1 MKKQEITM
9 VYQRKLWKVI
19 GELQHKGV
27 YKPINEMVKAGIIEK
42 DPKYNNLISGRV
54 KDEQFLE
61 QLIAFNDSLD

>member
-19 GELQHKGV
+19 GELQHKGIF
-27 YKPINEMVKAGIIEK
+27 KPINMMVKEGLIEK

-54 KDEQFLE
+54 KDDEFLE
-61 QLIAFNDSLD
+61 QLIKFNESID